1 MSHKT
6 YEESKKA
13 VVKGLFLLGAVTLV
27 EVFIS
32 LFGKGHIIP
41 AVKDI
46 AWIAYPIG
54 LIIAILSVYKAYFII
69 YEFMHMAYE
78 VKGLAITVLLP
89 TSLLIWALFAFFQEG
104 SAWKAR
110 RQLVKEK
117 NKISIEPSKEKQGLM
132 DESLFFRL

>member
-78 VKGLAITVLLP
+78 VKSLAITVLLP

-117 NKISIEPSKEKQGLM
+117 NNISIEPSKEKQGFM

>member
-32 LFGKGHIIP
+32 LFGKGHIVPGI
-41 AVKDI
+41 KEI

-78 VKGLAITVLLP
+78 VKSLALTVLLP
-89 TSLLIWALFAFFQEG
+89 TSLLIWALIAFFQEG
-104 SAWKAR
+104 TAWKAR
-110 RQLVKEK
+110 REFVKEK
-117 NKISIEPSKEKQGLM
+117 NEKKIEPSKGNQGYLE
-132 DESLFFRL
+132 DISLFRL

>member
-32 LFGKGHIIP
+32 LFGKGYIFP

-46 AWIAYPIG
+46 AWIDYPIG

-78 VKGLAITVLLP
+78 VKSLAITVLLP

-110 RQLVKEK
+110 RELVKEK
-117 NKISIEPSKEKQGLM
+117 NKISIEPSKEKQGFM
-132 DESLFFRL
+132 DESLLFRL

>member
-1 MSHKT
+1 MSQKT

-13 VVKGLFLLGAVTLV
+13 VVKGLLLLGFVTLI

-32 LFGKGHIIP
+32 LFAKGHIISG
-41 AVKDI
+41 VNDI
-46 AWIAYPIG
+46 VWIAYAAG
-54 LIIAILSVYKAYFII
+54 LIIAVLSIYKAYFII

-117 NKISIEPSKEKQGLM
+117 NNMSIEPSKDKQGFM
-132 DESLFFRL
+132 DETLLFRL

>member
-1 MSHKT
+1 MSQKT

-13 VVKGLFLLGAVTLV
+13 VVRGLLLLGFVTLI

-32 LFGKGHIIP
+32 LFAKGHIISG
-41 AVKDI
+41 VNDFV
-46 AWIAYPIG
+46 WMAYVAG
-54 LIIAILSVYKAYFII
+54 LIIAVLSIYKAYFII

-104 SAWKAR
+104 SSWKSR

-117 NKISIEPSKEKQGLM
+117 NKMTIEPSKEKQGLM
-132 DESLFFRL
+132 DESLIFRL

>member
-78 VKGLAITVLLP
+78 VKSLAITVLLP

-117 NKISIEPSKEKQGLM
+117 NKISLEPSKEKQGLM

>member
-32 LFGKGHIIP
+32 LFGKGHIVPGI
-41 AVKDI
+41 KEI

-78 VKGLAITVLLP
+78 VKSLALTVLLP
-89 TSLLIWALFAFFQEG
+89 TSLLIWALIAFFQEG
-104 SAWKAR
+104 TAWKAR
-110 RQLVKEK
+110 REFVKEK
-117 NKISIEPSKEKQGLM
+117 NEKKIEPSKGNQGYLE
-132 DESLFFRL
+132 DLSLFRL

>member
-32 LFGKGHIIP
+32 LFGKGYIFP

-78 VKGLAITVLLP
+78 VKSLAITVLLP

-110 RQLVKEK
+110 RELVKEK
-117 NKISIEPSKEKQGLM
+117 NKISIEPSKEKQGFM
-132 DESLFFRL
+132 DESLLFRL

>member
-1 MSHKT
+1 MSQKT

-13 VVKGLFLLGAVTLV
+13 VVKGLFLLGFVTLI

-32 LFGKGHIIP
+32 LFAKGHIIAGLNDFVWIGYAAGLVI
-41 AVKDI
+41 AV
-46 AWIAYPIG
+46 
-54 LIIAILSVYKAYFII
+54 LSIYKAYFII

>member
-13 VVKGLFLLGAVTLV
+13 VVKGLFLLGFVTLI

-41 AVKDI
+41 GIKDI

-54 LIIAILSVYKAYFII
+54 LIIAFLSIYKAYFII

-78 VKGLAITVLLP
+78 VKGLALTVLLP
-89 TSLLIWALFAFFQEG
+89 TSLLIWALIAFFQEG
-104 SAWKAR
+104 TSWKAR
-110 RQLVKEK
+110 REFVKEK
-117 NKISIEPSKEKQGLM
+117 NAKTIELSKK
-132 DESLFFRL
+132 DEGFINDNLLFRL

>member
-1 MSHKT
+1 MSQKT

-13 VVKGLFLLGAVTLV
+13 VVKGLLLLGFVTLV

-41 AVKDI
+41 GINDI
-46 AWIAYPIG
+46 AWIGYVVGI
-54 LIIAILSVYKAYFII
+54 IIAVLSIYKAYFII

-117 NKISIEPSKEKQGLM
+117 NKMTIEPSKEKQGFM
-132 DESLFFRL
+132 DDSLLFRL